1 MSDDEAIVA
10 WREED
15 QVLENKIDSRA
26 SGEAG
31 EERLSSEADTDSQQ
45 VEKRI
50 TRAASSNIS
59 IGSFDGSFTSE
70 EDKRASVRSKKAS
83 LCSTLSS
90 GDHPYL
96 SLISSERREVCGQNN
111 VESCRHQSEQEGLG
125 GNESDDDNVGSQ

>member
-1 MSDDEAIVA
+1 MSGDEEIVA
-10 WREED
+10 WKEED
-15 QVLENKIDSRA
+15 QVLEININSRA
-26 SGEAG
+26 SGEVG

-70 EDKRASVRSKKAS
+70 EDKRSSVRSKKAS

-96 SLISSERREVCGQNN
+96 SLISSERETCGQNN
-111 VESCRHQSEQEGLG
+111 AESCRHQSEQEGLG
-125 GNESDDDNVGSQ
+125 GDESDDDYVGSQ

>member
-15 QVLENKIDSRA
+15 QVLEIKIDSRA

-31 EERLSSEADTDSQQ
+31 DTDSQQ

-70 EDKRASVRSKKAS
+70 EDKRSSVRSKKAS

-96 SLISSERREVCGQNN
+96 SLISSERRELCGQNN